1 MRIHGTLV
9 LFALFAGSCISLQ
22 PLPAQYAD
30 WTSGDLTLTDSTV
43 VRFADITG
51 MFVFFAG
58 GKGGVHGRTF
68 PVKTDTG
75 WVETNWKEIKSVEI
89 LQSRY
94 GKIERWPCLLNPLV
108 SVALKNGVQV
118 RYLLDCLFWIEV
130 TLQVDQEG
138 KLNSRTFRFFTPIG
152 ELNIR
157 KIERD

>member
-1 MRIHGTLV
+1 MSVTMTLV
-9 LFALFAGSCISLQ
+9 LFALLAGSCISLQ

-30 WTSGDLTLTDSTV
+30 WTSGDLTLGDSTV

-51 MFVFFAG
+51 TFVFFAG

-68 PVKTDTG
+68 PVKADTG
-75 WVETNWKEIKSVEI
+75 WVETSWKEIKSVEI

-108 SVALKNGVQV
+108 GVELKNGVQV

-130 TLQVDQEG
+130 TLQPDQEG
-138 KLNSRTFRFFTPIG
+138 KLNTRTFRFFTPTG

-157 KIERD
+157 KIQRD